1 MAKEMY
7 NVILVMEVEI
17 VQTAMVEVDGDA
29 MLVGGLVTAEDVTDQ
44 VKFFVL
50 TAVVL
55 GDSGN
60 QMENLS
66 SVTNVEE
73 VVIYLAQIV
82 VLVCRKQ

>member
-1 MAKEMY
+1 MY

-60 QMENLS
+60 HLENLS